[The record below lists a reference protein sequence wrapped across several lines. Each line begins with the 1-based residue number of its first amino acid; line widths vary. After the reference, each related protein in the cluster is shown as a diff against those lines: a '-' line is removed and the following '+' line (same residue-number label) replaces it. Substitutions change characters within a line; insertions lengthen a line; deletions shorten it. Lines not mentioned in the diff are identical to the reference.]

1 MTYFSRLSDIV
12 TCNLNELLD
21 READPH
27 AAILSILREMEA
39 GVAGANRSVATATSN
54 QQRIQSEI
62 DDHRRHIAHWQDKAR
77 EELSAGHEEAARR
90 ALMRKREVE
99 DLIAG
104 LQQQHTAAV
113 STSEQ
118 LETTRRALEARL
130 AEARRLQEQILS
142 QSNASSANDTVD
154 NLLNDTQVLGAEPD
168 ANESDEVPTG
178 RDPVI
183 EDELAAL
190 RRELEQ
196 KD

>member
-12 TCNLNELLD
+12 TCNLNELLE
-21 READPH
+21 READPQ
-27 AAILSILREMEA
+27 AAIFSILREMEA

-62 DDHRRHIAHWQDKAR
+62 DEHRQHIAHWQDKAR
-77 EELSAGHEEAARR
+77 QELSARHEEAARR

-104 LQQQHTAAV
+104 LQQQLTAAV
-113 STSEQ
+113 STCQQ

-130 AEARRLQEQILS
+130 AEARRLQEQLLS
-142 QSNASSANDTVD
+142 QSTDLSANDTVD
-154 NLLNDTQVLGAEPD
+154 NLLDDTQVIGEEADDDDSNIPI
-168 ANESDEVPTG
+168 G
-178 RDPVI
+178 RDPII

-196 KD
+196 ND

>member
-62 DDHRRHIAHWQDKAR
+62 DEHRRHIVHWQDKAR

-104 LQQQHTAAV
+104 LQQQHTAAI

-118 LETTRRALEARL
+118 LGTTRRALEARL

-142 QSNASSANDTVD
+142 QSSASSANDTVD
-154 NLLNDTQVLGAEPD
+154 NLLDDTQVLGAEAD
-168 ANESDEVPTG
+168 DDDSADIPTG
-178 RDPVI
+178 RDPII